1 MLFFFFKQKTAYE
14 MRISDWSSDC
24 ALPIFGTGKRA
35 DIFGGID
42 KAEEQGEARTVY
54 LASIDIPS
62 HFDGLDEA
70 NPIELGDR
78 DPLRSIWIG
87 TRTKIAAHNDFP
99 DNLACCAAGRRR
111 FTLFPQ
117 LGRASGRARVCHYG

>member
-1 MLFFFFKQKTAYE
+1 ME
-14 MRISDWSSDC
+14 MNFRV
-24 ALPIFGTGKRA
+24 GTGKLA

-78 DPLRSIWIG
+78 DPLRCIWIG
-87 TRTKIAAHNDFP
+87 TRPKIAAHNDFSYH
-99 DNLACCAAGRRR
+99 LQSAERRCVNKWSSKLR
-111 FTLFPQ
+111 TRWSP
-117 LGRASGRARVCHYG
+117 

>member
-1 MLFFFFKQKTAYE
+1 ME
-14 MRISDWSSDC
+14 MNFRV
-24 ALPIFGTGKRA
+24 GTGKLA

-42 KAEEQGEARTVY
+42 KAEEQGEARTVS

-78 DPLRSIWIG
+78 DPLMSIWIG
-87 TRTKIAAHNDFP
+87 TRTKIAPHHDFP

-111 FTLFPQ
+111 FPLFPPPPNPTERPE
-117 LGRASGRARVCHYG
+117 GKK